1 MSVSGSKAEALCE
14 ERASD
19 MAFSN
24 HASIEID
31 SSATPRFANWRD
43 VGSTWANSLSLG
55 EGLMDGNASLSRTL
69 MMLALQPENSN
80 PTSMEVEL
88 NQRLPSLAETLAV
101 AASDTL
107 LTGLQGAP
115 FVEFWV
121 SNPQH

>member
-1 MSVSGSKAEALCE
+1 
-14 ERASD
+14 
-19 MAFSN
+19 
-24 HASIEID
+24 
-31 SSATPRFANWRD
+31 
-43 VGSTWANSLSLG
+43 
-55 EGLMDGNASLSRTL
+55 MDGNASLSRTL

>member
-1 MSVSGSKAEALCE
+1 
-14 ERASD
+14 

-24 HASIEID
+24 YAAVEMELSE
-31 SSATPRFANWRD
+31 TPRFANWHD
-43 VGSTWANSLSLG
+43 VGATWANGLSLG
-55 EGLMDGNASLSRTL
+55 DGLMDRNTSLSRTL
-69 MMLALQPENSN
+69 MILALQPENSN
-80 PTSMEVEL
+80 AMNVEVEL
-88 NQRLPSLAETLAV
+88 NQWLPSLAETLAV